1 MARGDSYQLQGQQGG
16 FVLGAGGS
24 VVGNFRW
31 LQIVNDV
38 VLTALESSNLS
49 NADPD
54 LIGIT
59 LPAGL
64 GIGGKFSFIQ
74 VTSGVVIAYYE

>member
-1 MARGDSYQLQGQQGG
+1 M
-16 FVLGAGGS
+16 LGTGNS

-31 LQIVNDV
+31 IQVVNDV
-38 VLTALESSNLS
+38 VLTALEAQNLS
-49 NADPD
+49 NADPE

-64 GIGGKFSFIQ
+64 GIGGKFTLIEISG
-74 VTSGVVIAYYE
+74 TSTGVVIAYYA